1 MVNFMC
7 HLDWATGCP
16 DLWSNII
23 LGVSVGVL
31 HEMNILN
38 GRVEQIARQNVG
50 GPHLISRR
58 LE

>member
-50 GPHLISRR
+50 GPHLIS
-58 LE
+58 